1 MTILAVHLATKGEG
15 VFHETAKKGEISK
28 MACHVFG

>member
-15 VFHETAKKGEISK
+15 VLHEAAEKGEISE